1 MEEADANQESAAS
14 ARKQEE
20 QDKERPRTSRALA
33 LYCENLREAGTLVAV
48 FASLDA
54 LFSTVRVSAWVAGWI
69 LVGLGMLYIGVRID
83 PEVRK

>member
-1 MEEADANQESAAS
+1 MEEDEVRRESAGTS
-14 ARKQEE
+14 PARNEE
-20 QDKERPRTSRALA
+20 RRRTDRVLA

-54 LFSTVRVSAWVAGWI
+54 LFSTVRVSVWVAAWI

-83 PEVRK
+83 PEVRE